1 LKTIV
6 FEIVILTFFLSSFNG
21 FSSIKSDT
29 LKLLLQ
35 QDTGINKTNEAQA
48 YYIKGMSLYKKADY
62 LSAETAFLKAIDLAN
77 KTDEKET
84 LAYSFHLLGNIESW
98 KSNFSQ
104 SIHYHKNAQ
113 DLFFELNNLK
123 YVAISNNNIS
133 TVFYAL
139 GEYDSTIV
147 YFKKNIENKAA
158 GNFDN
163 TILTA
168 YKGLPIFKKKN
179 KNQETGNLDNT
190 ILASYQGLA
199 TLYAQLY
206 NYKKAYS
213 YLQQG
218 IKYAEETGSSFLLA
232 ELYYTAG
239 NLFLNNHVNKDI
251 ALEYLQKAKKLFAEK
266 NNWQYVNLA
275 NLSIGNVFYKT
286 GNDSL
291 ATIYFKSVT
300 AKVSSKN
307 FSALSQANH
316 MIGMVYKS
324 NNQYDSALVYLQKSI
339 DVMCTVCPEIA
350 IHNTLIQAG
359 KTYLITGNSPQA
371 FKYLNRARNIAVE
384 SNSGFEMV
392 KSYEELANYYQ
403 AMHNTDSVI
412 HYLMMAHKMANDLG
426 LLKRI
431 KSTAESLSK
440 IYYSKREFQTSSD
453 YLKLSNQ
460 MNDSLASIERYNE
473 IAKLEMRFEI
483 EKREEERKLEAKL
496 MQSEIAKQKLIRNS
510 FVAGAILFIIITI
523 VILRAYRRKKK
534 DNKLLAKQKTDIQEI
549 SKQLQESGKRKL
561 DFFTN
566 ISHEIRTPLTLIKSP
581 LERILNTNKNN
592 KEIDNQLQMA
602 LNNTNKLKGL
612 VNQILD
618 LQKLDESLL
627 GLDLSDFEIIAF
639 CQEIVALFEGYCYQ
653 SMCKLIFES
662 NVSEAIVS
670 FDQIRLQA
678 IINNLLSNAFKFN
691 NEDGFVKFNI
701 EVNASLIKLE
711 IKDSG
716 IGISNEHLKKLGE
729 RYYQVEQSNASVEGT
744 GIGLAYVK
752 ELVELMKGKLEIS
765 SIENEGTSVTI
776 SLPCDAIKIQ
786 TEKPVSMETK
796 PRKQVFNELEEQL
809 SDDIEDGLPRILIIE
824 DNFELR
830 LFLRDLFSKSY
841 HVFCAKDGQEGKD
854 MALKYIPDLIISDV
868 MMPGI
873 KGNELCKILKN
884 DINTSHITIILF
896 TAKDSP
902 DSIVDGYDCGADDY
916 IVKPFDTDL
925 LVKKVKNIIATG
937 ENARKQFSFS
947 DIERTSTVYSEFD
960 KKFLKDCMSVIK
972 DNLDNSNFT
981 VEFLAE
987 NMSVHRRTLLRKFNS
1002 LTDKSPVDLI
1012 KHTRMSRAADLIK
1025 NKKYRVNEV
1034 ALMVGY
1040 EDTNRFSQ
1048 AFKQHH
1054 GMSPSAYN

>member
-1 LKTIV
+1 M
-6 FEIVILTFFLSSFNG
+6 SNG
-21 FSSIKSDT
+21 NISSIKANNPDQGYPE
-29 LKLLLQ
+29 LLADSSKENLSQ
-35 QDTGINKTNEAQA
+35 REVQDNSHEEALYYYEEGLELNELHQF
-48 YYIKGMSLYKKADY
+48 IP
-62 LSAETAFLKAIDLAN
+62 AETAFLKAIKLAEN
-77 KTDEKET
+77 SNEKEI
-84 LAYSFHLLGNIESW
+84 LAFSFFHLGNIESW

-104 SIHYHKNAQ
+104 SIHYHKNAR
-113 DLFFELNNLK
+113 DLFLELDNLE
-123 YVAISNNNIS
+123 YVAISNNHIS
-133 TVFYAL
+133 SGFYAL

-147 YFKKNIENKAA
+147 YFKKNIENQAA
-158 GNFDN
+158 GNFKK
-163 TILTA
+163 TTHTA
-168 YKGLPIFKKKN
+168 YHGLAIFKKKTE
-179 KNQETGNLDNT
+179 NQETGNFDNT

-218 IKYAEETGSSFLLA
+218 IKYAEKTGSSLLLA
-232 ELYYTAG
+232 KLYFTAG

-251 ALEYLQKAKKLFAEK
+251 ALEYLQKAKILFAEK
-266 NNWQYVNLA
+266 NNWQYVNLT
-275 NLSIGNVFYKT
+275 NLSIGNVFHKT

-291 ATIYFKSVT
+291 AMHYFKSVT

-339 DVMCTVCPEIA
+339 DVMCTVCPEIV
-350 IHNTLIQAG
+350 IHATLVEAAN
-359 KTYLITGNSPQA
+359 TYLITGNSQQA
-371 FKYLNRARNIAVE
+371 YFYLNRAKNIAVE
-384 SNSGFEMV
+384 SKSGLELV
-392 KSYEELANYYQ
+392 KSYEELANYHQ
-403 AMHNTDSVI
+403 AIHNADSVI
-412 HYLMMAHKMANDLG
+412 HYLMIAHKMATELG

-483 EKREEERKLEAKL
+483 EKREEERKLEARL
-496 MQSEIAKQKLIRNS
+496 LQSEIAKQKLIRNS

-581 LERILNTNKNN
+581 LERILKTDENN
-592 KEIDNQLQMA
+592 PETESQLQTA
-602 LNNTNKLKGL
+602 LKNTNKLKEL
-612 VNQILD
+612 LNQVLD
-618 LQKLDESLL
+618 LQKLDEKLL
-627 GLDLSDFEIIAF
+627 GLDLTDFEIIAF
-639 CQEIVALFEGYCYQ
+639 CREIVASFEGYCYQ
-653 SMCKLIFES
+653 SNCQLKFES
-662 NVSEAIVS
+662 NISEAIVR
-670 FDQIRLQA
+670 FDQIRLRS
-678 IINNLLSNAFKFN
+678 IINNLLSNAFKYN
-691 NEDGFVKFNI
+691 KEGGLVKFKLEVI
-701 EVNASLIKLE
+701 ESQVNLE
-711 IKDSG
+711 IKDNG
-716 IGISNEHLKKLGE
+716 IGISDEHLKRLGE

-752 ELVELMKGKLEIS
+752 ELVQLMKGSIEIS
-765 SIENEGTSVTI
+765 SIENVGTSVI
-776 SLPCDAIKIQ
+776 IALPCDAIKLQ
-786 TEKPVSMETK
+786 AEKPVSMEIK
-796 PRKQVFNELEEQL
+796 ARKQLFSELEEQI
-809 SDDIEDGLPRILIIE
+809 SDQMDGLPRILIVE

-830 LFLRDLFSKSY
+830 EFLRDLFAPSY
-841 HVFCAKDGQEGKD
+841 QVISAKDGQEGKE
-854 MALKYIPDLIISDV
+854 MALKYIPDLIISDI

-884 DINTSHITIILF
+884 DVNTSHITIILF
-896 TAKDSP
+896 TAKGAP
-902 DSIVDGYDCGADDY
+902 ESIVDGYDCGADDY
-916 IVKPFDTDL
+916 IVKPFETDL

-937 ENARKQFSFS
+937 ENARKQFSFTDMDRS
-947 DIERTSTVYSEFD
+947 TSVYSEFD
-960 KKFLKDCMSVIK
+960 KKFLKDCLSIIK
-972 DNLDNSNFT
+972 DNLENSQFT

-987 NMSVHRRTLLRKFNS
+987 KMSVHRRTLLRKFNA
-1002 LTDKSPVDLI
+1002 LTDKSPIDLI
-1012 KHTRMSRAADLIK
+1012 RHTRMSKAAELLR

-1048 AFKQHH
+1048 AFKQFF
-1054 GMSPSAYN
+1054 GVSPSSFS